1 MSRQEQ
7 ASDILFAYACG
18 LLTAR
23 QVGRKLAELAYK
35 VDLRQRDVGA
45 YFEVEDV
52 RNGEWVEIGV

>member
-7 ASDILFAYACG
+7 ASDVLYAYACG
-18 LLTAR
+18 LITAR

-35 VDLRQRDVGA
+35 VELQGSGA
-45 YFEVEDV
+45 SRYQVEDV